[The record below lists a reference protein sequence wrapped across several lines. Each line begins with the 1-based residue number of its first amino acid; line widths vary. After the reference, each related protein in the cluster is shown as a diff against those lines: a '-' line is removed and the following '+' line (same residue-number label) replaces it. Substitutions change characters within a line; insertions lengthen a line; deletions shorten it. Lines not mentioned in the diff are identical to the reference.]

1 MYNLRGRPVQF
12 RRNACSISPVKVF
25 SIKRSGC
32 STPPEYSPGDGYVW
46 SEQDIYEQ
54 MRKIISKYE

>member
-1 MYNLRGRPVQF
+1 MF
-12 RRNACSISPVKVF
+12 RDCKNVSAAKEEILSIF
-25 SIKRSGC
+25 S
-32 STPPEYSPGDGYVW
+32 EEPGDGYVW

>member
-1 MYNLRGRPVQF
+1 MILTRKDIDTTRAEMF
-12 RRNACSISPVKVF
+12 RDCKNIHAAKEEILSIF
-25 SIKRSGC
+25 S
-32 STPPEYSPGDGYVW
+32 EEPGDGYVW